1 MRYLDLRNATNS
13 TLRLNGRENLT
24 TLYLPNGYTE
34 IADKALLGCKHLGGI
49 TIPAHVTR
57 IGESAFEDCRSMDSV
72 VFAGNKVETIGDWA
86 FYNCHSLRSLTL
98 PEGVEEIGRA
108 AFFDCTYLNELTL
121 PSTMKKI
128 ADNGFAGC
136 EKLGTMYVN
145 ALVPPTIEAKTFED
159 VDRATPVFVPKGTLE
174 RYQADEYW
182 SEFFNMAEYE
192 APTGNLNTAA
202 DDDANGLRKVVR
214 DGQVLIIRGD
224 KTYTILGENIQ

>member
-1 MRYLDLRNATNS
+1 MTA
-13 TLRLNGRENLT
+13 
-24 TLYLPNGYTE
+24 
-34 IADKALLGCKHLGGI
+34 
-49 TIPAHVTR
+49 VT
-57 IGESAFEDCRSMDSV
+57 
-72 VFAGNKVETIGDWA
+72 FAGNNVLTIGDWA

-98 PEGVEEIGRA
+98 PEGVEEVGLA
-108 AFFDCTYLNELTL
+108 AFYGCTYLNELTI

-136 EKLGTMYVN
+136 EKMKKMYVN

-202 DDDANGLRKVVR
+202 GEANGLRKVVR
-214 DGQVLIIRGD
+214 NGQVLIIRGD
-224 KTYTILGENIQ
+224 KTYTILGEAL

>member
-1 MRYLDLRNATNS
+1 MDIQTVTMPDQLSLICNEAFIGAKYLS
-13 TLRLNGRENLT
+13 QV
-24 TLYLPNGYTE
+24 
-34 IADKALLGCKHLGGI
+34 
-49 TIPAHVTR
+49 TIPEGVTS
-57 IGESAFEDCRSMDSV
+57 IGRSAFEECRSMDSV
-72 VFAGNKVETIGDWA
+72 IFAGNNVQEIGDWA

-121 PSTMKKI
+121 PSTLKKI

-159 VDRATPVFVPKGTLE
+159 VDRATPVFVPKGTIA
-174 RYQADEYW
+174 RYQADQYW

-202 DDDANGLRKVVR
+202 DNDANALRKVLR
-214 DGQVLIIRGD
+214 NGQVLILRGD
-224 KTYTILGENIQ
+224 KTYTILGETIQ

>member
-1 MRYLDLRNATNS
+1 MTS
-13 TLRLNGRENLT
+13 
-24 TLYLPNGYTE
+24 
-34 IADKALLGCKHLGGI
+34 
-49 TIPAHVTR
+49 VT
-57 IGESAFEDCRSMDSV
+57 
-72 VFAGNKVETIGDWA
+72 FAGNNVETIGDWA

-98 PEGVEEIGRA
+98 PEGVEEVGLA
-108 AFFDCTYLNELTL
+108 AFYGCTYLNELTI

-202 DDDANGLRKVVR
+202 EDNGLRKVVR

-224 KTYTILGENIQ
+224 KTYTILGESIQ